1 MRTGEVCA
9 LTWDDIDLKNRTIS
23 INHNVYCKDNDVN
36 GRWYFG
42 TPKTINGIRTV
53 HINSILLKV
62 LTNYKNKQNSNKR
75 KYGSIY
81 KLYHV
86 EDIKNDYGK
95 VLERKIVETKNNRLP
110 NKDLRLVF
118 VKADGKYS
126 GTDIIRYPFKII
138 HHELG
143 IKKCRFYDLRGSY
156 ATQVLRNGAEI
167 RDVADILGH
176 SKIETT
182 ENYYIS
188 STEESR
194 KYTNDIL
201 EKIIYSDVINEIM
214 NYNF

>member
-1 MRTGEVCA
+1 MFTNIA
-9 LTWDDIDLKNRTIS
+9 LTFVSVVIVI
-23 INHNVYCKDNDVN
+23 
-36 GRWYFG
+36 
-42 TPKTINGIRTV
+42 
-53 HINSILLKV
+53 V
-62 LTNYKNKQNSNKR
+62 LIAHAIKKNKNEVVDASIDVDDKTYTSIKYSESVKVTTVEGLDINKADMSLSYT
-75 KYGSIY
+75 KTTYNGNV
-81 KLYHV
+81 KTPTPTV
-86 EDIKNDYGK
+86 TFDGK

-176 SKIETT
+176 SKVETT

-194 KYTNDIL
+194 KEVNDIL
-201 EKIIYSDVINEIM
+201 EKIIQTDVINEIM